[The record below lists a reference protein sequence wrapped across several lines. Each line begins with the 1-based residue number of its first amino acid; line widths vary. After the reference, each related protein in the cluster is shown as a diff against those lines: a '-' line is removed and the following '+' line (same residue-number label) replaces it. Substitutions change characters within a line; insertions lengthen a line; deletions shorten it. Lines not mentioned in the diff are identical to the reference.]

1 MDDVLRKSDI
11 LCLLSDKESAARSAL
26 DAIYAKMGL
35 AVHTQPADSTLETA
49 LAPLRSRA
57 DRLSG
62 QVFLLADLIVGVERM
77 SSTQTRRDTAQ
88 DILAALKNHPRM
100 GVTTLQASNA
110 TLEALHSVAALV
122 VAPPHVPPSCRI
134 ALVELLFAHY
144 GVPRDAG
151 ERIAGDVLRAVYGG
165 EP

>member
-1 MDDVLRKSDI
+1 MDDVLRRSDI

-35 AVHTQPADSTLETA
+35 AVHTQPLGTNLDAV
-49 LAPLRSRA
+49 LAPLHSRA

-62 QVFLLADLIVGVERM
+62 QVFLLAELIVGVGRM
-77 SSTQTRRDTAQ
+77 SSAQTRRDTAQ
-88 DILAALKNHPRM
+88 DLLTALKNHPRM
-100 GVTTLQASNA
+100 GVSTLRVDNA
-110 TLEALHSVAALV
+110 VLEALHSIAALV
-122 VAPPHVPPSCRI
+122 VSPPAIPPSCRI

-151 ERIAGDVLRAVYGG
+151 IADDALRAVYGG
-165 EP
+165 TV